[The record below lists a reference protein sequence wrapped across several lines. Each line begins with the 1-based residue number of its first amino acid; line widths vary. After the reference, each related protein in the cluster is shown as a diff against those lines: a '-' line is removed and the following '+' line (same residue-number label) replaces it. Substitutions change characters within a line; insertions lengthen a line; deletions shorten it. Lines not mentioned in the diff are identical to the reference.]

1 MKLTEIVK
9 ELDLTILVEANLEEK
24 NVQGVYICDLLSN
37 VMAHG
42 HEGNL
47 WITVQT
53 HQNILAVASLL
64 NFSAIILPEGLTPE
78 QAVLEKASEGQIP
91 ILQSA
96 QGVFELAGKLYEMG
110 LRGN

>member
-1 MKLTEIVK
+1 MLLNEIIK
-9 ELDLTILVEANLEEK
+9 ELGLCVLAGDNIKEK

-42 HEGNL
+42 HEGDL
-47 WITVQT
+47 WITIQT

-64 NFSAIILPEGLTPE
+64 NFAAILLPEGLEPDSTI
-78 QAVLEKASEGQIP
+78 LKKAEDEGVV

-96 QGVFELAGKLYEMG
+96 QGAFELAGRLYAMG